1 MGESKIFSV
10 RLPAEEL
17 ERLKEAKWDFRKPV
31 NQIVRDAISQYLDRE
46 YKKILKKDKS
56 SK

>member
-17 ERLKEAKWDFRKPV
+17 HRLKEAKWDFRRPV
-31 NQIVRDAISQYLDRE
+31 NQIVRDAINQYLDRE
-46 YKKILKKDKS
+46 YKKLMRKNK
-56 SK
+56 

>member
-10 RLPAEEL
+10 RVPAEEL
-17 ERLKEAKWDFRKPV
+17 ERLKEAKWDLRKPV
-31 NQIVRDAISQYLDRE
+31 NQIVRDAINQYLDRE
-46 YKKILKKDKS
+46 YKKVVKKGKS

>member
-10 RLPAEEL
+10 RLPIEEL

-31 NQIVRDAISQYLDRE
+31 NQIVKDAISQYLDRE
-46 YKKILKKDKS
+46 YKKRLKKDKP

>member
-1 MGESKIFSV
+1 MEESKIFSV

-17 ERLKEAKWDFRKPV
+17 HRLKEAKWDFRKPV

-46 YKKILKKDKS
+46 YEKYLNKEKS